1 MFSGKK
7 IKVLYVDDDPDDFL
21 LVSTL
26 LKRITDTNYE
36 LEGAISLEQA
46 IPKLNHSFDLFLV
59 DYRLGKDTGLEL
71 IREIKS
77 VRTHAPVIMLTGM
90 STGSIDKEAL
100 NLGVSDYLVKGEF
113 DALTLDRTLRYAIR
127 DAHLM
132 ESLSSAAVKFRSIFE
147 LATDP
152 FLLMDDEGEILEVN
166 PAFQKK
172 FGLKAYDPNSDK
184 SYFFKDLLPDES
196 SRQELDTLFSQGQ
209 ELYDMDALLTIE
221 NNHSINSL
229 ISIVKQD
236 VNIYQVLI
244 KDLSAIK
251 AKEEEEHNLK
261 KFSSTGRIARLLAHE
276 VKNPLTTILLSA
288 DQLQME
294 LPESVLAESGDLID
308 VIRRNCDRINHL
320 VTQLLDSTR
329 FTELDAKS
337 HSINTLLDE
346 ALEHVKDRIDFKGII
361 INKQYQTDICDIT
374 VDGEKVKIALINL
387 IVNAIE
393 AIPDKGGKLILKTS
407 IKENQ
412 CRIEI
417 KDNGEGIPKENL
429 ERLFEPFFTSKAT
442 GSGLGLTNTQ
452 NIILSHGGSI
462 RAKSE
467 VGRGTS
473 FLITFSLSSHVF

>member
-1 MFSGKK
+1 MFSGKI

-21 LVSTL
+21 LASSL
-26 LKRITDTNYE
+26 LKKITDTTYI
-36 LEGAISLEQA
+36 LEGATSLEEA
-46 IPKLNHSFDLFLV
+46 IPKLDESFDLFLV

-71 IREIKS
+71 IREIKL
-77 VRTHAPVIMLTGM
+77 VRKHAPVIMLTGM
-90 STGSIDKEAL
+90 STGNIDKEAL

-113 DALTLDRTLRYAIR
+113 DAQTLDRTLRYAIR
-127 DAHLM
+127 DAQLM

-152 FLLMDDEGEILEVN
+152 FLLMDYEGEILEVN

-172 FGLKAYDPNSDK
+172 FGLKAHDPNSDET
-184 SYFFKDLLPDES
+184 YYFKDLLPDES
-196 SRQELDTLFSQGQ
+196 SRQELEQLFLNGE
-209 ELYDMDALLTIE
+209 ELYDMEALLTIE
-221 NNHSINSL
+221 HGHSINSL

-288 DQLQME
+288 DQLHME
-294 LPESVLAESGDLID
+294 LPESVLVESGDLID

-329 FTELDAKS
+329 FTELDAKN

-346 ALEHVKDRIDFKGII
+346 ALEHVNDRIDFKGITI
-361 INKQYQTDICDIT
+361 QKQYQTDICDIS
-374 VDGEKVKIALINL
+374 VDGEKIKIALINL

-393 AIPDKGGKLILKTS
+393 AIPEKAGKLILKTS

-429 ERLFEPFFTSKAT
+429 ERLFEPFFTSKAA

-462 RAKSE
+462 RVKSE
-467 VGRGTS
+467 VGKGTS
-473 FLITFSLSSHVF
+473 FLITFNIPS

>member
-1 MFSGKK
+1 MIKK
-7 IKVLYVDDDPDDFL
+7 EIRILYVDDDPDDFF
-21 LVSTL
+21 LVSSL
-26 LKRITDTNYE
+26 LKKITETTYVI
-36 LEGAISLEQA
+36 EGATSLEES
-46 IPKLNHSFDLFLV
+46 IPKLNNNFDIFLV

-77 VRTHAPVIMLTGM
+77 LRKHAPVIMLTGM
-90 STGSIDKEAL
+90 STGNIDREAL
-100 NLGVSDYLVKGEF
+100 TLGASDYLIKGEF
-113 DALTLDRTLRYAIR
+113 DAQTLDRTLRYAIR
-127 DAHLM
+127 DAQLM
-132 ESLSSAAVKFRSIFE
+132 ESLASAAVKFRSIFE
-147 LATDP
+147 LASDP
-152 FLLMDDEGEILEVN
+152 FLLLDDEGEIIEAN
-166 PAFQKK
+166 PAFLKK
-172 FGLKAYDPNSDK
+172 FGTKAYDPNSEK
-184 SYFFKDLLPDES
+184 SFFFKDLLPEEL
-196 SRQELDTLFSQGQ
+196 SRQELDELFFNDE
-209 ELYDMDALLTIE
+209 ELYDMEALMTVDQG
-221 NNHSINSL
+221 HTINSL

-236 VNIYQVLI
+236 VRIFQVLI

-251 AKEEEEHNLK
+251 AKEEEELNLK

-288 DQLQME
+288 DQLHLE
-294 LPESVLAESGDLID
+294 LPEDVLAESGDLID

-346 ALEHVKDRIDFKGII
+346 ALEHVQDRVEFKRISI
-361 INKQYQTDICDIT
+361 TKQYQADICDIQ

-393 AIPDKGGKLILKTS
+393 AMPEKTGRLLLKTT
-407 IKENQ
+407 IKNGQ

-417 KDNGEGIPKENL
+417 KDNGEGIPKENV
-429 ERLFEPFFTSKAT
+429 ERLFEPFFTSKPT

-462 RAKSE
+462 RVKSE
-467 VGRGTS
+467 VGKGTS
-473 FLITFSLSSHVF
+473 FLISFNLSN

>member
-1 MFSGKK
+1 MFTGKNIK
-7 IKVLYVDDDPDDFL
+7 ILYVDDDPDDIL
-21 LVSTL
+21 LASTL
-26 LKRITDTNYE
+26 LKRITDTVYE
-36 LEGAISLEQA
+36 LEGATSLEEA
-46 IPKLNHSFDLFLV
+46 SLKLNQNFDLYLV

-71 IREIKS
+71 IREIHSIRK
-77 VRTHAPVIMLTGM
+77 HAPVIMLTGM
-90 STGSIDKEAL
+90 STGNIDKEAL

-113 DALTLDRTLRYAIR
+113 DAQTLDRTLKYAIR
-127 DAHLM
+127 DSHLM

-152 FLLMDDEGEILEVN
+152 FLLMDYEGEILEVN

-172 FGLKAYDPNSDK
+172 FGFKVDTQNSGET
-184 SYFFKDLLPDES
+184 YYFKDLLPEES
-196 SRQELDTLFSQGQ
+196 SRQELEQLFLNGE
-209 ELYDMDALLTIE
+209 ELYDMEALLTIE
-221 NNHSINSL
+221 HGHSINSL

-251 AKEEEEHNLK
+251 AKEEEELNLK

-288 DQLQME
+288 DQLHME
-294 LPESVLAESGDLID
+294 LPESVLLESGDLID

-329 FTELDAKS
+329 FTELDAKN

-346 ALEHVKDRIDFKGII
+346 ALEHVNDRIDFKGITI
-361 INKQYQTDICDIT
+361 QKLYQTDICDIS
-374 VDGEKVKIALINL
+374 VDGDKIKIALINL

-393 AIPDKGGKLILKTS
+393 AIPEKGGKLILKTS

-462 RAKSE
+462 RVKSE
-467 VGRGTS
+467 VGKGTS
-473 FLITFSLSSHVF
+473 FLITFNLPS